1 LSGSENYL
9 KIWFKNIRT
18 KPTAHTFKQNAMG
31 WTGFV
36 VKINNKRIHFRDEN
50 DATNFYLNLI
60 SAIDDWNK
68 KYPTLKKW

>member
-1 LSGSENYL
+1 
-9 KIWFKNIRT
+9 
-18 KPTAHTFKQNAMG
+18 MG

-68 KYPTLKKW
+68 KYPTLKKWQLPRIS